1 MEKDKRKIYE
11 VFQETSGLMT
21 EQRNPRTMDLDTLS
35 IREILE
41 RIHAEDRRVLDA
53 VQAVLPDVEKAV
65 EIYVETFKR
74 GDRIFYVG
82 AGTSGRLGVLDA
94 AELPPTFG
102 TRPWQVQ
109 GLIAGGYG
117 ALVRAVEGAE
127 DLEEYGIEDLKER
140 GVTARD
146 FVIGLAAS
154 KRTPYVVGALKY
166 ARSLGAK
173 TALITAIPKEQVDL
187 EVDVLICPVVG
198 PEVVTGSTR
207 MKAGTAQKLI
217 LNMISTT
224 AMIRMGKVYE
234 NLMVDLWA
242 TSYKLLARSVRVVM
256 TVTGLGY
263 KEAERLLEEA
273 GGSVKVAI
281 VMALAG
287 VSREAAQQA
296 LQQADGFV
304 RNALHLLQ
312 KTT

>member
-11 VFQETSGLMT
+11 VFQETSGLLT

-127 DLEEYGIEDLKER
+127 DLEEYGVEDLKER

-166 ARSLGAK
+166 ARSIGAK
-173 TALITAIPKEQVDL
+173 TALITAIPKDQVDVQ
-187 EVDVLICPVVG
+187 VDVLICPVVG

-217 LNMISTT
+217 LNMISTA

-281 VMALAG
+281 VMALAK
-287 VSREAAQQA
+287 VPREVAQQA
-296 LQQADGFV
+296 LEKADGFV
-304 RNALHLLQ
+304 RQALQILQ